1 MPKMTPSA
9 LPSRIFPLR
18 AGIFPLRVLGIPLLA
33 ACLFVP
39 PAFAAPRAPG
49 AATNAAQATAGRQ
62 YAQLWSDYSDR
73 EVTDESR
80 RLSRSLGDDNAQPG
94 HQRVAGLF
102 GKSDDEIAAE
112 QAAQQREDAQ
122 DASIRDLRQRVSDL
136 EDSVRRLTGQMEVL
150 GHRMQQMKTDTA
162 RAQKDFEYRICTMA
176 AHQLGASGDQNG
188 EGLDCGAMQQ
198 SGPQS
203 GPQPGPLPGGQQQG
217 SIAPS
222 GNTGMNAGAPPP
234 GGSQHYAT
242 QSPQRLQPY
251 ESGSNAYDSGN
262 GQLAPPPGV
271 LGTLNQNDLND
282 VPRGPSSHDYPPPDD
297 RAGPASSAPRQL
309 GDAGGN
315 TRAQYNAAMQML
327 SRARY
332 DDARSAFRGF
342 VDANPN
348 DALAPQALYWVG
360 DIAYVQK
367 DYQNAARAF
376 AENIK
381 KYPTS
386 TRAPDSM
393 LKLGQALIAMGQKQ
407 EGCTTLGALK
417 AKYPSA
423 SKTIVDQAHS
433 DRKAASCRAA

>member
-1 MPKMTPSA
+1 MPKMTPSS

-18 AGIFPLRVLGIPLLA
+18 ALRIPLMA

-39 PAFAAPRAPG
+39 PAFAAPQAPD
-49 AATNAAQATAGRQ
+49 AAPPAAHATANRQ

-102 GKSDDEIAAE
+102 GKSDDEVAAE

-136 EDSVRRLTGQMEVL
+136 EDSVRRLTGQVEVL
-150 GHRMQQMKTDTA
+150 GHRMQEMKAETA

-176 AHQLGASGDQNG
+176 AHQLGASGDQSG

-203 GPQPGPLPGGQQQG
+203 GGQQG

-222 GNTGMNAGAPPP
+222 NNPGMNVGALP
-234 GGSQHYAT
+234 GGGSEHYAT

-251 ESGSNAYDSGN
+251 NSAQNDSGGN
-262 GQLAPPPGV
+262 GRLAPPPGV

-282 VPRGPSSHDYPPPDD
+282 VPRGPAPRDYPPQDNS
-297 RAGPASSAPRQL
+297 AGSTSEAPRQL
-309 GDAGGN
+309 GDAGGD

-367 DYQNAARAF
+367 DYQNAASAF